1 MDATSMKYR
10 SKLEERI
17 HLANPHLLYEP
28 KDCKLKYTVPHTY
41 QVDFVDPDEPGI
53 YYEAKGRFLD
63 SGEARKY
70 VVIKEQNPDI
80 EIIFWFQNPFTKM
93 PGARK
98 RKDGTVYT
106 MAEWAD
112 KHGFRYER
120 VKL

>member
-1 MDATSMKYR
+1 MKYR
-10 SKLEERI
+10 SKLERRVHE
-17 HLANPHLLYEP
+17 ANPHLLYEP
-28 KDCKLKYTVPHTY
+28 KEHILEYFTDHKY
-41 QVDFVDPDEPGI
+41 QVDFVDPEEPNI
-53 YYEAKGRFLD
+53 FYEAKGYFRT

-70 VVIKEQNPDI
+70 VEIKEQYPDI
-80 EIIFWFQNPFTKM
+80 EIIFLFQNPFTKM
-93 PGARK
+93 PGARR